1 MPEVKEYNT
10 LKHGRLEPGVSYAR
24 PRQEL
29 PKRVQLGD
37 PATFVMTDFT
47 RVAAVTMGPCATL
60 TAANERMKASGVRLL
75 LVTDQYN
82 QVIGLITTTDIEGE
96 RPVQYLREVGGSRE
110 DIMLRDIMTPQERL
124 EVLYYEDV
132 KRARVGDIVKTL
144 KKVGRQHALVVE
156 TLPDGHQR
164 IRGIFSRTQIGRQLG
179 VPFDSIE
186 IANSFAEVGAAL
198 AS

>member
-1 MPEVKEYNT
+1 MPEVKDYNI
-10 LKHGRLEPGVSYAR
+10 LKHGRLAPGTGYAR

-29 PKRVQLGD
+29 PTRVRLDD

-60 TAANERMKASGVRLL
+60 TAAVERMKASGVRML

-82 QVIGLITTTDIEGE
+82 HVIGLITSTDVEGE
-96 RPVQYLREVGGSRE
+96 RPVQYLREVGGSWD

-124 EVLYYEDV
+124 EVLDYDDV
-132 KRARVGDIVKTL
+132 RRARVGDIVKTL
-144 KKVGRQHALVVE
+144 KSVGRQHALVVE
-156 TLPDGHQR
+156 NLPDGGQQ

-179 VPFDSIE
+179 MPFDSIE